1 MSSLVVKRDFE
12 LEYFIPERIFALRS
26 VTPRYKYE
34 DNKKTDEI
42 TGYVYEGVNTSS
54 FDTVKTLVEGGKKP
68 VISNDELQ
76 NLREA
81 GSNVY
86 VEFKNARLRPYY
98 STVTNQIED
107 SIKADGVSLVETN

>member
-1 MSSLVVKRDFE
+1 MPSLVVKKDFA
-12 LEYFIPERIFALRS
+12 LEYFMPEGIFALRT
-26 VTPRYKYE
+26 VTSRYKYE

-54 FDTVKTLVEGGKKP
+54 YDTIKVLVEGGKKP

-81 GSNVY
+81 GSNIY

-107 SIKADGVSLVETN
+107 SIKADGVSLVEAN